1 MMWKGDKSA
10 TPPLAKMKGIQFL
23 QGWGSDRSNSR
34 EKGFEEVLF
43 VCLSDF
49 FPAHMRAGTAFRK
62 TPSTLEDRNAP
73 EGASG
78 EGTCC
83 WDQCGS
89 WWVLSNTGRWKISV
103 GEKDASTS
111 ICHKTGVECPV
122 CTTSGLCPAFNLP
135 NSCRFGV
142 QRSAMPG
149 SGWALDSFLD
159 NFAQHHWCQQK
170 SLPQGFQLEPLFPGV
185 SFLIN

>member
-1 MMWKGDKSA
+1 MIKVPALPLLKWKVSSFSSA
-10 TPPLAKMKGIQFL
+10 
-23 QGWGSDRSNSR
+23 
-34 EKGFEEVLF
+34 EVLTGQIARKKDLRRFCLF
-43 VCLSDF
+43 VWFF
-49 FPAHMRAGTAFRK
+49 FPACVRAGTAFKK